1 MSRFAESAAAVNR
14 VVTQHIF
21 SFSLQ
26 NVKSEVGQDPGGLSP
41 PSESRL
47 MQRRRVEAGS
57 RSLKLRS
64 CAPRSKV
71 FMCERIVSLRLFLG
85 WINCGYYCSFTN
97 LLMFGMKL
105 LLILIIMDFEI
116 LLLI

>member
-26 NVKSEVGQDPGGLSP
+26 NAKSEVGQAPGGLSP

-47 MQRRRVEAGS
+47 MQRRKVETGS

-71 FMCERIVSLRLFLG
+71 LRWERLVSLCLF
-85 WINCGYYCSFTN
+85 
-97 LLMFGMKL
+97 
-105 LLILIIMDFEI
+105 
-116 LLLI
+116 